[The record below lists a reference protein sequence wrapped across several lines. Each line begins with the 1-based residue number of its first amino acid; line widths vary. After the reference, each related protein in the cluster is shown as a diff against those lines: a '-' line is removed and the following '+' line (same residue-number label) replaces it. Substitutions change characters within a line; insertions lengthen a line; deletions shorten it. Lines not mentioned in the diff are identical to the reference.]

1 MTLPKATS
9 PVVLSIPRAL
19 TQRTEQIWVGRKT
32 GIFVSTSKSSLSAL
46 TLGAIGIVYGD
57 IGTSVLYAM
66 KEVFAHGHVAL
77 TPDNIFGILSMFFW
91 TLTVIVSIKYV
102 MLVLR
107 ADNHGEG
114 GTAALLALASNAVKD
129 KPALRRRLLLVGMF
143 GAALFY
149 GDGVI
154 TPAISVL
161 SAVEGLEVV
170 SPAFKQYVIPITL
183 VILLALFAVQKHGTG
198 GIGRFFGP
206 ITLVWFVAIGLLGI
220 MQIVGNPTILKAL
233 SPHYALQ
240 FMFTNPGV
248 TFVVLGAIVLC
259 VTGAE
264 ALYAD
269 MGHFGI
275 KPIRIAWFAV
285 VMPALALNY
294 FGQGALLLT
303 NPEAVKNPFYLMMP
317 DWALLPM
324 VALATMATVIASQA
338 LISGAFS
345 ATKQIVQLGYLP
357 RLQMFH
363 TSVKETGQ
371 IYIPFINWSL
381 FAAIVM
387 AVVMFKSS
395 GALATAYGIAV
406 TGNMAITTIL
416 TFYVIRYAWKL
427 PLALCLAATG
437 IFFVIDIAFLS
448 SNMLKFVDGGWF
460 PILIAGSIFALMVTW
475 KQGRSMLR
483 AKMRED
489 SIELKGFLEA
499 VFVSP
504 PTRVEGTA
512 VFLTAEPGTVPN
524 ALLHN
529 LKHNKVLHRQN
540 LFVTVRSHEVPW
552 IGNDKRLEVIALGRH
567 CWQVVIHYGFKNDPD
582 VPQALQQLRGRGCEA
597 EPMTT
602 SYFLSR
608 DTVVP
613 TIGSGM
619 AIWREKLFAQMHRNA
634 SSAADFLNLPNN
646 AVVELGSKIE
656 I

>member
-1 MTLPKATS
+1 M
-9 PVVLSIPRAL
+9 
-19 TQRTEQIWVGRKT
+19 
-32 GIFVSTSKSSLSAL
+32 STSKSSLSAL
-46 TLGAIGIVYGD
+46 TIGAIGIVYGD

-66 KEVFAHGHVAL
+66 KEVFTHGHVQL

-114 GTAALLALASNAVKD
+114 GTAALLALASNAVRD

-170 SPAFKQYVIPITL
+170 SPTFKQYVIPITL
-183 VILLALFAVQKHGTG
+183 GILLLLFMVQKHGTA
-198 GIGRFFGP
+198 GIGKFFGP
-206 ITLVWFVAIGLLGI
+206 ITLVWFVAIGLLGV
-220 MQIVGNPTILKAL
+220 MQIVNTPSILKAL
-233 SPHYALQ
+233 SPHYAVM
-240 FMFTNPGV
+240 FMVSSPGV
-248 TFVVLGAIVLC
+248 TFIILGAIVLC

-269 MGHFGI
+269 MGHFG
-275 KPIRIAWFAV
+275 KRPIRIAWFAV
-285 VMPALALNY
+285 VMPALTLNY
-294 FGQGALLLT
+294 FGQGALLLS
-303 NPEAVKNPFYLMMP
+303 NPAAVKNPFYLMVP
-317 DWALLPM
+317 EWALLPM
-324 VALATMATVIASQA
+324 VGLATMATVIASQA

-345 ATKQIVQLGYLP
+345 ATKQIIQLGYLP
-357 RLQMFH
+357 RLQMLH
-363 TSVKETGQ
+363 TSIKETGQ
-371 IYIPFINWSL
+371 IYIPFINWAL
-381 FAAIVM
+381 FGAIVM
-387 AVVMFKSS
+387 AVVFFKSS

-406 TGNMAITTIL
+406 CGNMLITTIL
-416 TFYVIRYAWKL
+416 TFYVIRYAWKY

-437 IFFVIDIAFLS
+437 IFFVIDFAFLA
-448 SNMLKFVDGGWF
+448 SNALKFLDGGWF
-460 PILIAGSIFALMVTW
+460 PILIAGSIFTLMVTW
-475 KQGRSMLR
+475 KQGRHILNEKLK
-483 AKMRED
+483 AD
-489 SIELKGFLEA
+489 SIDLKSFLDA

-504 PTRVEGTA
+504 PARVEGTA
-512 VFLTAEPGTVPN
+512 VFLTAEPGGVPN

-529 LKHNKVLHRQN
+529 LKHNKVLHENN

-552 IGNDKRLEVIALGRH
+552 IGLDKRLEIQSLGRH

-582 VPQALQQLRGRGCEA
+582 VPRALEHMRGRGCDVD
-597 EPMTT
+597 PMST

-613 TIGSGM
+613 TIGGGM
-619 AIWREKLFAQMHRNA
+619 ASWREKLFAQMHRNA
-634 SSAADFLNLPNN
+634 GSAADFLNLPNN

>member
-1 MTLPKATS
+1 M
-9 PVVLSIPRAL
+9 
-19 TQRTEQIWVGRKT
+19 
-32 GIFVSTSKSSLSAL
+32 STSKSSLSAL

-129 KPALRRRLLLVGMF
+129 KPVLRRRLLLIGMF

-170 SPAFKQYVIPITL
+170 SPAFKQYVIPLTL
-183 VILLALFAVQKHGTG
+183 LILLVLFAVQKHGTG

-206 ITLVWFVAIGLLGI
+206 ITLVWFVAIGLLGV
-220 MQIVGNPTILKAL
+220 MQIMGNPTILKAL

-275 KPIRIAWFAV
+275 KPIRIAWFVV

-294 FGQGALLLT
+294 FGQGALLLST
-303 NPEAVKNPFYLMMP
+303 PEAVKNPFYLMMP

-324 VALATMATVIASQA
+324 VGLATMATVIASQA

-363 TSVKETGQ
+363 TSIRETGQ
-371 IYIPFINWSL
+371 IYIPFINWAL
-381 FAAIVM
+381 FVAIVM

-448 SNMLKFVDGGWF
+448 SNLLKFVDGGWF

-475 KQGRSMLR
+475 KQGRNMLR
-483 AKMRED
+483 TKMRED

-529 LKHNKVLHRQN
+529 LKHNKVLHKQN

-552 IGNDKRLEVIALGRH
+552 IGNDKRLEVVALGRH

-582 VPQALQQLRGRGCEA
+582 VPRALQQLRGQGCEA

-646 AVVELGSKIE
+646 SVVELGSKIE